1 MCILPR
7 HRDDADEQRGERPDD
22 EAPAVTSAM
31 SRSSR
36 TRAVLMRLAALT
48 AALAVGA
55 VGAWAFLFVSTP
67 AEDPLASQ
75 TFATVRVVSGEVGES
90 IPLSTVA
97 EWRPIPV
104 GANRASGVVTS
115 VTVATGAE
123 VVQGAVLYTVDLRPV
138 VIAEGDVPAFREIT
152 AGMSGADVEQVQ
164 HLLADLGFSRGE
176 VDGDDGP
183 MTAAAIR
190 AWQKSLGVA
199 PTGVVAPGDVIFVP
213 SLPSRVALD
222 TNLVSRGTSLTGGEL
237 VLSALPAAPEF
248 SVPVTDAQAAMIP
261 VGTRVEVTSPDGQM
275 WEGFIAAQTR
285 DVATG
290 TVTAAVTGRDGTTVC
305 GDQCALVPVTGQVTL
320 ASRIV
325 TTETV
330 AGLVVPSSAIVSGA
344 DGTLAVIDEAG
355 ERVAVEVIAAARGMS
370 VVEGLTAGTRVR
382 VPGEVSQ

>member
-1 MCILPR
+1 
-7 HRDDADEQRGERPDD
+7 
-22 EAPAVTSAM
+22 
-31 SRSSR
+31 
-36 TRAVLMRLAALT
+36 MRLAALA

-55 VGAWAFLFVSTP
+55 AGAWAFLLVSTP

-90 IPLSTVA
+90 IPLNTVA
-97 EWRPIPV
+97 EWTPVPV

-115 VTVATGAE
+115 VTVAPGAE

-152 AGMSGADVEQVQ
+152 AGISGADVEQVQ
-164 HLLADLGFSRGE
+164 QLLADLGFYRGE
-176 VDGDDGP
+176 IGGDGGP

-190 AWQKSLGVA
+190 AWQKSLGVT

-213 SLPSRVALD
+213 SLPTRVALD
-222 TNLVSRGTSLTGGEL
+222 TNLVSRGTSLTGGEP
-237 VLSALPAAPEF
+237 VLSALPATPEF
-248 SVPVTDAQAAMIP
+248 SIPVTDAQAAMMP
-261 VGTRVEVTSPDGQM
+261 AGTRVEITSPDGNV
-275 WEGFIAAQTR
+275 WEGFIATQTR
-285 DVATG
+285 DATTS
-290 TVTAAVTGRDGTTVC
+290 TVTAAVTGRDGATVC
-305 GDQCALVPVTGQVTL
+305 GDQCAQVPITGPVTL

-330 AGLVVPSSAIVSGA
+330 TGLVVPSSAIVSGA

-355 ERVAVEVIAAARGMS
+355 GRVAVKVTAAARGMS
-370 VVEGLTAGTRVR
+370 VVEGVTAGMRVR